1 MTTSDTIAGKIIK
14 ASKTKAAKLPYHEQ
28 MQKLSCGLA
37 YSSFVSNFAAERRH
51 ADRRDVV
58 GVAASASL
66 LQMNAA

>member
-37 YSSFVSNFAAERRH
+37 YLILRQQLRSRTPSR
-51 ADRRDVV
+51 
-58 GVAASASL
+58 
-66 LQMNAA
+66 